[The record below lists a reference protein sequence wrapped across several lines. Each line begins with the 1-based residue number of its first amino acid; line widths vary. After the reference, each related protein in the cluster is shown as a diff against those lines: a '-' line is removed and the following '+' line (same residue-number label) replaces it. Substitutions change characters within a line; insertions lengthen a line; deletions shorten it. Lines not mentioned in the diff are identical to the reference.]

1 MIRKSTA
8 IIALVPEADF
18 SLIGQQ
24 KIIWHD
30 SRSQPTEEEIN
41 SKIAELKAAEPMRL
55 LRIERNR
62 RLAETDWMANSDVVM
77 TDKWKTY
84 RQALR
89 DLPATAEPML
99 DEQGNLINV
108 TWPEVPE
115 KWQRLNLTAT
125 NYFLNQ
131 AIIGQC
137 MVVVCLQEL

>member
-77 TDKWKTY
+77 KDKWKTY

-115 KWQRLNLTAT
+115 
-125 NYFLNQ
+125 
-131 AIIGQC
+131 
-137 MVVVCLQEL
+137 

>member
-24 KIIWHD
+24 EIIWHD

-115 KWQRLNLTAT
+115 
-125 NYFLNQ
+125 
-131 AIIGQC
+131 
-137 MVVVCLQEL
+137 